1 MSGRVLPSAMLQELF
16 FGCVESVLQTRAR
29 EKKFE
34 HAQFSPQSVISDFIQ
49 SAKDD
54 EKAQAIMKFVS
65 KPSVM
70 QSLYELMFI
79 DRKNHR
85 GISPKPG

>member
-1 MSGRVLPSAMLQELF
+1 M
-16 FGCVESVLQTRAR
+16 QTKAR

-34 HAQFSPQSVISDFIQ
+34 HTQFAPQSIASEFIQ
-49 SAKDD
+49 NAKDD
-54 EKAQAIMKFVS
+54 EKVQAIMKFVS